1 MELAALVA
9 EYSTSQ
15 DCFCR
20 QPGGTIMCER
30 GATVILTQPFRL
42 MVLQSM
48 IPGDDHCEP
57 ELSPHS
63 DAAQVD
69 LAAAAC

>member
-1 MELAALVA
+1 MKLAALKA

-15 DCFCR
+15 DYFRR

-42 MVLQSM
+42 MVFQSM
-48 IPGDDHCEP
+48 IPGDDHFEP
-57 ELSPHS
+57 DLSPHL
-63 DAAQVD
+63 DTAQAD
-69 LAAAAC
+69 LVAAAC

>member
-1 MELAALVA
+1 MELAALKA

-15 DCFCR
+15 DCFRR
-20 QPGGTIMCER
+20 QPSGTIMCEH
-30 GATVILTQPFRL
+30 GATVMLIQLFRL
-42 MVLQSM
+42 MVLQTM
-48 IPGDDHCEP
+48 MPGDDHWEP

-69 LAAAAC
+69 LAAAC

>member
-9 EYSTSQ
+9 EYFMSQ
-15 DCFCR
+15 DCFRR
-20 QPGGTIMCER
+20 QPGGTIMCGR

-42 MVLQSM
+42 MVLQTM

-69 LAAAAC
+69 LAAAC

>member
-1 MELAALVA
+1 MELAALKA

-15 DCFCR
+15 DCFHR
-20 QPGGTIMCER
+20 QPGGPIMCER
-30 GATVILTQPFRL
+30 GAIVILTQPFRL
-42 MVLQSM
+42 MVLQTM

-57 ELSPHS
+57 ELSPHL

-69 LAAAAC
+69 LAAAC

>member
-9 EYSTSQ
+9 EYSMRQ
-15 DCFCR
+15 DCFRR

-42 MVLQSM
+42 MVLQTM

-57 ELSPHS
+57 ELSPHLDS
-63 DAAQVD
+63 AQVD